1 MSNPIAAGCS
11 EMVSDDIAMDGES
24 STIDSDIHHRE
35 WDPSLRILPISPTD
49 HRSLPTEASTAQY
62 FEAVWNLNK
71 KQSNNA
77 AKLKS
82 FRLWCRQRVFGIVCL
97 KGCLPS
103 LQLTVMVS
111 MVHGGQ
117 QGQGSRSSDQ
127 NT

>member
-1 MSNPIAAGCS
+1 MSNPIAAECS

-35 WDPSLRILPISPTD
+35 WDPSLRILPISPTT
-49 HRSLPTEASTAQY
+49 TEACVHGVQY